1 MKVQTTEPGDW
12 VGNFPRRGQEA
23 PQRALAKCW
32 QNPAPLSTVQRQTG
46 YHGAITSQRFGCA
59 VLSSVI
65 CAAAISIGT
74 AQNLPADRPFGD
86 HASFRLDK
94 AKLRA
99 LPAAASLIA
108 SIGENPYLYFRMLA
122 QQYSART
129 CFEFRDLRWRMPSA
143 GVHGDPHVE
152 QFVTTANSYGLEDF
166 DLAGFGPAVVDLVRY
181 AASVHVAC
189 RQAGWSC
196 NPDEVVTTYFNAYHA
211 ALDHPVQ
218 RRPPSVVARL
228 RAAAPLD
235 QPEWLQ
241 WATSLMRPLPEVQ
254 DQAFRRGWQ
263 RFVQLMRDTY
273 PDRPE
278 AFFQIVRLGALQ
290 MGFGS
295 GFEAKI
301 LARVAGPTALPDDD
315 VILEVRPTKTSDG
328 TECVSRPTHGGSMQ
342 VMMFEALLGPR
353 LPEVVGFLPRE
364 GEREAPELWVQS
376 WDPGYRELSIA
387 NLQSQTELDQ
397 LALDAAT
404 QLAGH
409 FWTTFPEPLRAHQ
422 RFAQLR
428 AFEMTSTRAQLAA
441 REFARETITEWER
454 FRRAPK

>member
-1 MKVQTTEPGDW
+1 
-12 VGNFPRRGQEA
+12 VGNFPCRGQEA
-23 PQRALAKCW
+23 PQRALAKCR
-32 QNPAPLSTVQRQTG
+32 QNTARLSTVRRQSG
-46 YHGAITSQRFGCA
+46 YHDAITSERFGCV
-59 VLSSVI
+59 VLSSLI

-99 LPAAASLIA
+99 TPAAAALLDGLA
-108 SIGENPYLYFRMLA
+108 ENPYLYFRMLA
-122 QQYSART
+122 PQYSART
-129 CFEFRDLRWRMPSA
+129 CFEFRDLRWRLPSA

-181 AASVHVAC
+181 AASIHVAC
-189 RQAGWSC
+189 RQATWSC
-196 NPDEVVTTYFNAYHA
+196 NPDEAVANYFNAYHA
-211 ALDHPVQ
+211 ALDHPVARKQ
-218 RRPPSVVARL
+218 PGVVARL
-228 RAAAPLD
+228 RAAAPIDQLD
-235 QPEWLQ
+235 WLQ
-241 WATSLMRPLPEVQ
+241 WATSLMRPLPGAQEQ
-254 DQAFRRGWQ
+254 EFRRGWQ
-263 RFVQLMRDTY
+263 RFVQLMRDAY

-278 AFFQIVRLGALQ
+278 TFFHIERLGALQ
-290 MGFGS
+290 IGVGS
-295 GFEAKI
+295 GLEAKI
-301 LARVAGPTALPDDD
+301 LIRIAGPTVGADDD
-315 VILEVRPTKTSDG
+315 VILEVRPTRTSDG

-353 LPEVVGFLPRE
+353 LPKVVGFLPRE
-364 GEREAPELWVQS
+364 GAREAPELWVQS

-387 NLQSQTELDQ
+387 NLQSQTELNE

-404 QLAGH
+404 QLAGY
-409 FWTTFPEPLRAHQ
+409 FWTTFPEPLRPHQ

-428 AFEMTSTRAQLAA
+428 AFELTGARAQLAA
-441 REFARETITEWER
+441 REFAGETITEWER

>member
-1 MKVQTTEPGDW
+1 VS
-12 VGNFPRRGQEA
+12 A
-23 PQRALAKCW
+23 
-32 QNPAPLSTVQRQTG
+32 NPARLSTVRHQSG
-46 YHGAITSQRFGCA
+46 YHDAITSERFGCA
-59 VLSSVI
+59 VLSSLI

-86 HASFRLDK
+86 HVSFRLDK
-94 AKLRA
+94 AKLRST
-99 LPAAASLIA
+99 PAAAALLDGLA
-108 SIGENPYLYFRMLA
+108 ENPYLYFRMLA
-122 QQYSART
+122 RQYSART
-129 CFEFRDLRWRMPSA
+129 CFEFRDLRWRLPSA
-143 GVHGDPHVE
+143 GVHGDPHIE

-181 AASVHVAC
+181 AASIHLTC
-189 RQAGWSC
+189 RQASWSC
-196 NPDEVVTTYFNAYHA
+196 NADEAVATYFNAYHA
-211 ALDHPVQ
+211 ALDHPVTRTQ
-218 RRPPSVVARL
+218 PRVVARL
-228 RAAAPLD
+228 RAAAPIDQLD
-235 QPEWLQ
+235 WLQ
-241 WATSLMRPLPEVQ
+241 WATSLMRPLPG
-254 DQAFRRGWQ
+254 DQEQEFRRGWQ
-263 RFVQLMRDTY
+263 RFVQLMRDAY

-278 AFFQIVRLGALQ
+278 TFFHIERLGALQ
-290 MGFGS
+290 IGVGS
-295 GFEAKI
+295 GLEAKI
-301 LARVAGPTALPDDD
+301 LIRIAGPTVGADDD
-315 VILEVRPTKTSDG
+315 VILEVRPTRTSDG

-364 GEREAPELWVQS
+364 GAREAPELWVQS

-387 NLQSQTELDQ
+387 NLQSQTELNE

-404 QLAGH
+404 QLAGY

-428 AFEMTSTRAQLAA
+428 AFEMTSTRAQQAA